1 MPPAVNTAGRPPG
14 LPPDPGGAQPAEPFV
29 PDLSEGAE
37 TGVYLALLEL
47 LDEGLIIT
55 GDELIL
61 DANSAACQLL
71 GRDYREVAGRPLS
84 ELFPSEEDFLAARA
98 RLFIEG
104 ERRGQLEFA
113 LPGCQVRTLSF
124 ISAPRLRPGMHA
136 VLLSAPTGTTED
148 NAAGRIAPDE
158 AHAGEHPQPRAE
170 HGKHPAHALRTPYF
184 QTLARTPGF
193 GGDYL
198 ERGLYRALHGD
209 ELTLHF
215 QPLVDARDGRICAG
229 EALLRWRHPELGL
242 LPFRSFIGAV
252 NDRHLISELGDW
264 VLQSACRV
272 AREWPQ
278 AAGGEAPRLTVN
290 VALEQLLRG
299 DFAERVAAILRDS
312 GLPAERLELDLDE
325 RVLEVDS
332 AGLPATLDSLAA
344 QGLRLAIDDFG
355 RGLSSI
361 PRLRRYP
368 VTALKLDPALVA
380 GVGRDEDSEAIVEA
394 ISCLAAPLG
403 LKVYARGVESRGQQA
418 FLCALGCHLQQGP
431 LFGQPVPAAQFGTYP
446 RGRAQ

>member
-1 MPPAVNTAGRPPG
+1 MPSAVNTAGRPPG
-14 LPPDPGGAQPAEPFV
+14 LPPEPGGGQPPEPFV

-61 DANSAACQLL
+61 DANSAACELL

-84 ELFPSEEDFLAARA
+84 GLFPAEEDFLAARA

-113 LPGCQVRTLSF
+113 LPGGGSRTLSF
-124 ISAPRLRPGMHA
+124 ICAPRLRPGMHA
-136 VLLSAPTGTTED
+136 ILLSAPAEAGT
-148 NAAGRIAPDE
+148 
-158 AHAGEHPQPRAE
+158 AHASPGAADPRHRPDPERAAHADAPLPRAP
-170 HGKHPAHALRTPYF
+170 GSPYF

-193 GGDYL
+193 GGDEL
-198 ERGLYRALHGD
+198 ERGLMRALRGN
-209 ELTLHF
+209 ELTLHY
-215 QPLVDARDGRICAG
+215 QPLIDARNGRICTG

-242 LPFRSFIGAV
+242 LPFRSFIGAI

-264 VLQSACRV
+264 VLESACRA
-272 AREWPQ
+272 ARDWPH
-278 AAGGEAPRLTVN
+278 AVGGKPPRLTVN
-290 VALEQLLRG
+290 VAPEQLLRG
-299 DFAERVAAILRDS
+299 DFGERVAAILRVT
-312 GLPAERLELDLDE
+312 GLPADRLELDLDE
-325 RVLEVDS
+325 RILEIDS
-332 AGLPATLDSLAA
+332 AGLPATLAGLAA
-344 QGLRLAIDDFG
+344 QGLGLAIDDFG
-355 RGLSSI
+355 RGLSSV

-368 VTALKLDPALVA
+368 VTTLKLDPALVA

-403 LKVYARGVESRGQQA
+403 LAVYARGVESRGQQA

-431 LFGQPVPAAQFGTYP
+431 LFGQPMPADEFAAWLSS
-446 RGRAQ
+446 RAQ